1 MVINDPEAVKQ
12 EILGYYAGL
21 LGSSFDGKV
30 DASPVLS
37 QAIQTMVPLHLRDQ
51 LIVPVTGSEIKAALM
66 SINGDNGDKAPGPDK
81 FNSMFFQKNWEVVG
95 GEFTTV
101 VSSFFETGILLKE
114 WNATAISLIPK
125 VSVPSSVG
133 DYRPISCCN
142 VKYKCITKV
151 LATRMQAVMP
161 FIINHAQSAFIKGRS
176 IVDNVL
182 LMQEL
187 VRDTID
193 LMVLLDALSRL
204 TS

>member
-1 MVINDPEAVKQ
+1 M
-12 EILGYYAGL
+12 
-21 LGSSFDGKV
+21 
-30 DASPVLS
+30 
-37 QAIQTMVPLHLRDQ
+37 
-51 LIVPVTGSEIKAALM
+51 
-66 SINGDNGDKAPGPDK
+66 
-81 FNSMFFQKNWEVVG
+81 VG
-95 GEFTTV
+95 GEFTTA

-125 VSVPSSVG
+125 ASAPSFVR

-151 LATRMQAVMP
+151 LPTRMQAVMP

-193 LMVLLDALSRL
+193 LMVLLDALLRL